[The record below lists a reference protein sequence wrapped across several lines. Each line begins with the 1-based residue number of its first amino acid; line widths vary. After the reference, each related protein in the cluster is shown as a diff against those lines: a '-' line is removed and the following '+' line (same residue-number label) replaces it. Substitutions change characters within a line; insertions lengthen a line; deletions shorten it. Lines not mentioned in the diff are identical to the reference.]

1 MHVYTKTEFI
11 TARKD
16 YRNLLLVKT
25 DKNGSDYYEARCTC
39 DRSMGEGVI
48 YAGRVNGKLVTVK
61 PDNGVCWKC
70 NGSHIMSVKIKVM
83 TDEYSAKLEQKQH
96 EKAQAAREEAE
107 KRMEENRQHRYETN
121 ISLGYKSI
129 DFILDEWVE
138 INLDK
143 YKFYRIAVK
152 TQKAYLIKLM
162 DDLYQDEIQSIDRW
176 VPIRAFHKGETNE
189 K

>member
-1 MHVYTKTEFI
+1 MYVYSKTQFI

-25 DKNGSDYYEARCTC
+25 DKNGSDYYEANCAC
-39 DRSMGEGVI
+39 DRCMGEGVI
-48 YAGRVNGKLVTVK
+48 YAGRVNDKLVTVR

-70 NGSHIMSVKIKVM
+70 NGSRTMPVKIKVM
-83 TDEYSAKLEQKQH
+83 TDEYSAKFEQKQH
-96 EKAQAAREEAE
+96 EKAQATREEAE

-129 DFILDEWVE
+129 DFILDEWVG
-138 INLDK
+138 INLEK
-143 YKFYRIAVK
+143 YKFYRIAVE
-152 TQKAYLIKLM
+152 TSKAYLIKLM
-162 DDLYQDEIQSIDRW
+162 DDLYKDESYSIERW
-176 VPIRAFHKGETNE
+176 VPIKAFHKGETNE